1 MHFIPSLIQTM
12 PLSIDQIYFRDD
24 TQLKMGKDRSRLG
37 MRKGKKKKG
46 SFLDNQKRHRA
57 EVKKSRNANRTK
69 KTEGEEGEGD
79 AGPRKAF
86 KFQNFSEQV
95 LHPQIHGCCMM
106 HFQSYILR
114 WLQSTPPLCIS

>member
-95 LHPQIHGCCMM
+95 LHPQIHGCCC
-106 HFQSYILR
+106 
-114 WLQSTPPLCIS
+114 STAAPSQQ